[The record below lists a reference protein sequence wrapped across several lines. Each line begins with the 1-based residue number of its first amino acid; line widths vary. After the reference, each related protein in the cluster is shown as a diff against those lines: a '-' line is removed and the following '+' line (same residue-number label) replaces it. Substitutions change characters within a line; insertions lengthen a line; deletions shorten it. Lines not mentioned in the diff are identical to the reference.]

1 MFFFF
6 GPFEYL
12 LPFLIVY
19 FVIRSVTRSHTIDRS
34 RRGRFPEFYDEDPFS
49 NDDSRAIDR
58 NLRASLY
65 RLADRQKGRLTVS
78 DVVIETG
85 IDVQEAERILQA
97 MVDNQ
102 HVRMEVRDDGIIYY
116 EFPEIM
122 DKYAGGEN

>member
-6 GPFEYL
+6 GPFEFL
-12 LPFLIVY
+12 FPFLIV
-19 FVIRSVTRSHTIDRS
+19 FFLVRTITRSRQDDHEDRQERGYLSETGTRSIDR
-34 RRGRFPEFYDEDPFS
+34 G
-49 NDDSRAIDR
+49 
-58 NLRASLY
+58 LRASIY
-65 RLADRQKGRLTVS
+65 RLADTQKGRLTVS

-85 IDVQEAERILQA
+85 IDVDDVERILQS

-122 DKYAGGEN
+122 DRYRQ